1 MILHS
6 LKIVGTGAAVPL
18 SSGTPAISGY
28 VSPNPLQA
36 KWVQVA
42 TIGNAANVNI
52 GGNEVVAPTV
62 SPATAGTGFPIPP
75 GISGQLLPP
84 VAEHMNFYDLSDI
97 YAGIATGDALYILY
111 GG

>member
-6 LKIVGTGAAVPL
+6 LKITGTGVTVPL
-18 SSGTPAISGY
+18 SSGTPPVAGY
-28 VSPNPLQA
+28 TSPNPLQA

-42 TIGNAANVNI
+42 TVGNAANVNI
-52 GGNEVVAPTV
+52 GGAEVISPTV

-75 GISGQLLPP
+75 GISGQMLPP
-84 VAEHMNFYDLSDI
+84 VAEHQNFYDLSNI
-97 YAGIATGDALYILY
+97 FAGIAVGDTLYVLY